1 MNLAFED
8 APQKTRGEFHIEI
21 RRKGKLVD
29 EFHDHNLVVNTGR
42 CRLAELA
49 AGKSGK
55 YITQIGV
62 GSGDSVEDEADT
74 ELQDQQLF
82 DLTAASVDGRDAK
95 FEFVIGEDEANGLDI
110 REFGLFCADGTM
122 FSHRVRRNEET
133 GKVSV
138 IGKDVDIELRGYWIL
153 HF

>member
-1 MNLAFED
+1 M
-8 APQKTRGEFHIEI
+8 
-21 RRKGKLVD
+21 
-29 EFHDHNLVVNTGR
+29 
-42 CRLAELA
+42 
-49 AGKSGK
+49 
-55 YITQIGV
+55 
-62 GSGDSVEDEADT
+62 EDEADT
-74 ELQDQQLF
+74 ELAEQQLF
-82 DLTAASVDGRDAK
+82 ELTETSVDGRDAK